1 MDTWQNLSPTEQAAL
16 VGLVVSGLMYLG
28 RLVWPPWFEDT
39 TTTAKFQRTL
49 TAVLLSGAAVLAET
63 LSTGGWPGV
72 GAFLL
77 AWAIAYASAEGAH
90 TLVSRSS
97 ALR

>member
-1 MDTWQNLSPTEQAAL
+1 MEFWSNLSPTEQAAL

-49 TAVLLSGAAVLAET
+49 TAVLLSGAAVLAQT
-63 LSTGGWPGV
+63 LGAGGWPGL

-77 AWAIAYASAEGAH
+77 AWAIAYATAEGGH

>member
-1 MDTWQNLSPTEQAAL
+1 MDLWQQLSPTEQAAL

-49 TAVLLSGAAVLAET
+49 TAVLLAGIGVLTPA
-63 LSTGGWPGV
+63 LSAGGWQGL